1 MHAPRLI
8 LRAAADLL
16 WPPRS
21 LLSEARVDRPGGI
34 ESDLW
39 RALDFLGGPVCVRCG
54 MPLPEATSPESVCPV
69 CIADPPPFERAR
81 AALAYDDLSRP
92 MILAFKH
99 GGRRDGVGA
108 FATWL
113 AGAAPFAAEADW
125 IAPTPLHWRRLVG
138 RGFNQAGV
146 LAGAL
151 ARRVGRPF
159 APDLLIRK
167 RATPSQAGLSARG
180 RARNVTGAF
189 AVRPRWRAAIAGK
202 RILLIDDV
210 YTTGATVRAC
220 AAALVRA
227 GAAAVDVACLAR
239 VVRPAEL
246 PI

>member
-1 MHAPRLI
+1 MHSPRLI

-21 LLSEARVDRPGGI
+21 LLSEARVDRPGVI
-34 ESDLW
+34 EADLW
-39 RALDFLGGPVCVRCG
+39 GALDFLGGPVCVRCG
-54 MPLPEATSPESVCPV
+54 VPLPEATSPESVCPV
-69 CIADPPPFERAR
+69 CIADPPPFGRAR

-99 GGRRDGVGA
+99 GGRRDGVAA
-108 FATWL
+108 FATWM

-125 IAPTPLHWRRLVG
+125 IAPTPLHWRRLVE

-146 LAGAL
+146 LAAAL
-151 ARRVGRPF
+151 ARRTRRPF

-180 RARNVTGAF
+180 RTRNVTGAF
-189 AVRPRWRAAIAGK
+189 AVRPRWRAAIAGR
-202 RILLIDDV
+202 RILLVDDV

-220 AAALVRA
+220 AAVLLRA
-227 GAAAVDVACLAR
+227 GAAGVDVACLAR
-239 VVRPAEL
+239 VVRPAEV